1 MAEIVDRAV
10 GSTCCLDT
18 ADVIERWQSMEAIL
32 QRAVS
37 VPPFPKGV
45 GGISQVAN
53 GKHLPSSFGL
63 RVRDRAARLRSS
75 DVLEKGIPDAKNR
88 DVVAVQLLLFELREP
103 GRGKQV

>member
-1 MAEIVDRAV
+1 
-10 GSTCCLDT
+10 
-18 ADVIERWQSMEAIL
+18 MEAIL

-37 VPPFPKGV
+37 ELY
-45 GGISQVAN
+45 QAAN
-53 GKHLPSSFGL
+53 GRHLPSSFGL

-75 DVLEKGIPDAKNR
+75 DVLEKGIPDAKDR